1 MGGTIR
7 GLTWIG
13 LLFIHQSE
21 GARVRGCRCHGSVIG
36 LVYLMMDHSTLYRTE
51 NVQSSHNRMEFYI
64 N

>member
-21 GARVRGCRCHGSVIG
+21 GALVRGCRCYGSVIS
-36 LVYLMMDHSTLYRTE
+36 LVYLVMDYFIPGWKCTKR
-51 NVQSSHNRMEFYI
+51 R
-64 N
+64 